1 MTKPNDNS
9 QAAKPLGLPLNDQLG
24 PLPEPY
30 ARVIAYTGR
39 YPTGGYCAEVQADS
53 VRNIQERLYTAD
65 QMRAYAA
72 QAVAAER
79 EACADEADYWIG
91 FDKTASDACDDIA
104 RAIRGRGE
112 QQGPNV

>member
-1 MTKPNDNS
+1 MNTS
-9 QAAKPLGLPLNDQLG
+9 TTFAAVGSSAEFG

-30 ARVIAYTGR
+30 ARVIAYTGQ
-39 YPTGGYCAEVQADS
+39 YSTGGYCAEVQADS
-53 VRNIQERLYTAD
+53 VRDIQERLYTAD

-72 QAVAAER
+72 RAVAAER

-112 QQGPNV
+112 KQEPNAR